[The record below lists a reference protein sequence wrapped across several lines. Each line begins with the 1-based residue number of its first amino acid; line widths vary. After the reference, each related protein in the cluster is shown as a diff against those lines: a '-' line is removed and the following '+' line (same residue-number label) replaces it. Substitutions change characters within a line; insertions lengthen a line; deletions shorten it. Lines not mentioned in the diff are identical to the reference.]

1 MNNEQPNSLLWWV
14 VPNVLAGM
22 AKPFVHHERRT
33 RQGGALDAYDDD
45 LPVLYSAGIRA
56 VVSLLN
62 LPTDAPVY
70 YQAGFQFLCLPVLD
84 GCPPTM
90 EQADTFAHFVVQ
102 QRGARRPTAVHCE
115 AGVGRTGT
123 MIASYLIS
131 MGDSAEAAIQRV
143 RSVKH
148 VAVETPRQVEF
159 LEEYAKRCQKARL

>member
-1 MNNEQPNSLLWWV
+1 VNNEQPNNLLWWV

-22 AKPFVHHERRT
+22 AKPFVHHERRGH
-33 RQGGALDAYDDD
+33 QGGTLDAYDDD
-45 LPVLYSAGIRA
+45 LPLLYSAGVRA

-62 LPTDAPVY
+62 LATDAPVY

-84 GCPPTM
+84 GCAPTM

-143 RSVKH
+143 RAVQKF
-148 VAVETPRQVEF
+148 AVETSKQAEF
-159 LEEYAKRCQKARL
+159 LEEYAKKCQKARL

>member
-1 MNNEQPNSLLWWV
+1 MNAQPNSLLWWV

-22 AKPFVHHERRT
+22 AKPFVHHERRAN
-33 RQGGALDAYDDD
+33 QGGTLDAYDDD
-45 LPVLYSAGIRA
+45 LPVLYSAGVRA
-56 VVSLLN
+56 VVCLLN

-84 GCPPTM
+84 GCAPTM

-115 AGVGRTGT
+115 AGLGRTGT

-143 RSVKH
+143 RSVEK
-148 VAVETPRQVEF
+148 VAVETSRQIDF
-159 LEEYAKRCQKARL
+159 LEQYAKRCQRARL

>member
-1 MNNEQPNSLLWWV
+1 MNNAQPNSLLWWV

-22 AKPFVHHERRT
+22 PKPFVHIERRT
-33 RQGGALDAYDDD
+33 SQGGALDAYDDD
-45 LPVLYSAGIRA
+45 LPLLYSAGVRA

-84 GCPPTM
+84 GCAPTT
-90 EQADTFAHFVVQ
+90 EQADVFARFVVQ
-102 QRGARRPTAVHCE
+102 ERGARRPTAVNCE
-115 AGVGRTGT
+115 AGLGRTGT

-143 RSVKH
+143 RSVQK
-148 VAVETPRQVEF
+148 VAVETSKQIEF
-159 LEEYAKRCQKARL
+159 LEQYAKRCQRARL